1 MILSVSNIAWVPEER
16 LEAYAAM
23 GDAGVDGLEIA
34 PALFFPQS
42 ADPFR
47 PNADEA
53 RRATG
58 EIAAAGLRLVSMQS
72 LLFGVDGAGLF
83 EEPDARARFYNGM
96 ERAIGLAGQFGIPN
110 LVFGSP
116 RQRRIPE
123 GKSPEQARAEAVRV
137 FRMLGDR
144 AVAAGTAITIES
156 NPSAYGT
163 NFLNTLTEAEAFVTE
178 VAHPGIRLILDLG
191 SMAMNGEAATTA
203 ARVPA
208 LAPLLNHV
216 HVSEPH
222 LAPAP
227 ASSRELAS
235 VLKALDAA
243 GYSLAVSIEM
253 KRPES
258 GIEELR
264 QCLGKLRE
272 AREL

>member
-1 MILSVSNIAWVPEER
+1 MILSVSNIAWSPDER
-16 LEAYAAM
+16 LRAYAAM
-23 GDAGVDGLEIA
+23 GDAGIEGLEIA
-34 PALFFPQS
+34 PAMFFPQS

-47 PNADEA
+47 PDVDEA

-58 EIAAAGLRLVSMQS
+58 EISAAGLRLVSMQS
-72 LLFGVDGAGLF
+72 ILFGVEGVGLF
-83 EEPDARARFYNGM
+83 EEPDSRSRFFNGM

-123 GKSPEQARAEAVRV
+123 GRSPEKARAEAVQI
-137 FRMLGDR
+137 FRLLGDR
-144 AVAAGTAITIES
+144 AVAAGTSISIES
-156 NPSAYGT
+156 NPSAYDT
-163 NFLNTLTEAEAFVTE
+163 NFLNTLGEAEAFVIE
-178 VAHPGIRLILDLG
+178 IAHPGIRLILDLG
-191 SMAMNGEAATTA
+191 AMAMNGEAATTA

-208 LAPLLNHV
+208 LVPLLNHV

-227 ASSRELAS
+227 ASSQDLAP
-235 VLKALDAA
+235 VLKALAAA

-253 KRPES
+253 KRPKG

-264 QCLGKLRE
+264 QCLRKLRK